1 MEANWKK
8 WQDNVHHRDLIIH
21 QGSKAKDNWQTTI
34 IEGFLNYFHS
44 YEFFI
49 KGVVLAIATPYTFFS
64 RKAITIMRLGD
75 KLQ

>member
-44 YEFFI
+44 YESFQQKGWYLEIANPLQFFI
-49 KGVVLAIATPYTFFS
+49 I
-64 RKAITIMRLGD
+64 KAITIIR
-75 KLQ
+75 

>member
-34 IEGFLNYFHS
+34 IEGFLNYFHG
-44 YEFFI
+44 YESFH
-49 KGVVLAIATPYTFFS
+49 
-64 RKAITIMRLGD
+64 
-75 KLQ
+75 